1 MKIEPARIPPEGLEV
16 SELCEPKSLG
26 LETEEVSYISSLSL
40 RCRFTKNNSDVF
52 CQGGYEAKVKL
63 VCSRCGGQFCCN
75 LHGDFKF
82 DYPGMGNEATLDVT
96 DDIRQEVLLG
106 YPLKALCQPDCN
118 GLCPV
123 CGQNLNE
130 KDCCGH
136 KAQSIDVRLSKLK
149 DWVKS
154 DQRKRGRSGSP
165 EEKTF

>member
-1 MKIEPARIPPEGLEV
+1 MKIDPTRIPPEGLEV

-26 LETEEVSYISSLSL
+26 LETQEVKYISSLSL
-40 RCRFTKNNSDVF
+40 RCRFTKSNNDVF
-52 CQGGYEAKVKL
+52 CPGSYEAKVKL
-63 VCSRCGGQFCCN
+63 VCNRCGGQFCCN

-82 DYPGMGNEATLDVT
+82 DYPGMGNETTLDVT

-106 YPLKALCQPDCN
+106 YPLKALCRPDCK

-130 KDCCGH
+130 RDCGH
-136 KAQSIDVRLSKLK
+136 KAQSIHVGLSKLK
-149 DWVKS
+149 DWMKS
-154 DQRKRGRSGSP
+154 DERKRGGNGSS